1 MDQQVLH
8 VSFVSATIL
17 ELIAFFMSLSYRHI
31 VTARYISTERCAGVP
46 IENASLSFRYMS
58 KTEMKRYRFGTLLKH
73 SQWRFVCP
81 ESKLRET
88 EKRGVR
94 ERVLPTYH

>member
-1 MDQQVLH
+1 
-8 VSFVSATIL
+8 
-17 ELIAFFMSLSYRHI
+17 MSLTYRHI

-46 IENASLSFRYMS
+46 LKNASLSFRYLS
-58 KTEMKRYRFGTLLKH
+58 KTKMKRYRFCTLLKH

-88 EKRGVR
+88 EKRGGKR
-94 ERVLPTYH
+94 ESPTHVSRTLTSKNNASL